1 MPIVNRRR
9 RCCLPLRA
17 IIRLMRSTPTASEP
31 NKTQQKGQ
39 AHASQT
45 GKQNLETKVQS
56 PHPQPPPHR
65 PQRPIEPSPPPHPT
79 KTNNKNKTSESPG
92 HPSQSPPTTHGG
104 EPLLE
109 AITEKEKPMLESVPD
124 RLQLGHS
131 WTTPS
136 GTTKDQK
143 ESCLRQRYTADTHK
157 PTDPQGRP

>member
-1 MPIVNRRR
+1 MPTPEGHHPINAFDSNSQRAKQNPTERPSTCIPNRETKPRNQSSKS
-9 RCCLPLRA
+9 PPTT
-17 IIRLMRSTPTASEP
+17 STAPPTAP
-31 NKTQQKGQ
+31 NRT
-39 AHASQT
+39 
-45 GKQNLETKVQS
+45 L
-56 PHPQPPPHR
+56 
-65 PQRPIEPSPPPHPT
+65 PPPHPT

-157 PTDPQGRP
+157 PTDPQGRS